1 MNIWSVIRKEKN
13 MRTTEKNKEMA
24 NALLKLIA
32 ENPELEVVPMVD
44 TECIFDDSYSTWMAR
59 WGSADI
65 DEYWCSN
72 ERVYFKSIDFD
83 TLVEEFIDN
92 NYEDYPTLSDEDEEL
107 QKLAE
112 EKINAYDWIKAISV
126 NIVHC

>member
-1 MNIWSVIRKEKN
+1 VHNILKGEKYEN
-13 MRTTEKNKEMA
+13 NGKNKEMA

-44 TECIFDDSYSTWMAR
+44 TECIFDDSYSTWMAK

-65 DEYWCSN
+65 DEYWCSD

-83 TLVEEFIDN
+83 SLVEEFIDN
-92 NYEDYPTLSDEDEEL
+92 NYEDYPTLSDEEL
-107 QKLAE
+107 EKLAK
-112 EKINAYDWIKAISV
+112 EKINAHDWIKAISV
-126 NIVHC
+126 NIVPC